1 MRDVLIYIKGIQ
13 GLDGD
18 TDTIELATAGKYGL
32 KNGIHYI
39 SYDDSEMLGV
49 KNVKTVVHV
58 KSDNTVI
65 LQRSGGM
72 QSRLVIKQGE
82 RISCFYGTAQGDVM
96 LGIFGEAVENKLL
109 ESEKTL
115 KMSYTIDSNS
125 RLISRNVVEISIKE
139 VN

>member
-1 MRDVLIYIKGIQ
+1 MKDVLIYIKGVQ

-18 TDTIELATAGKYGL
+18 TDTIELTTAGKYGL
-32 KNGIHYI
+32 KNGSHYI

-58 KSDNTVI
+58 KSDNTVV

-72 QSRLVIKQGE
+72 QSRLVIKHGE
-82 RISCFYGTAQGDVM
+82 RNSCHYSTVQGNLV
-96 LGIFGEAVENKLL
+96 LGIFGESVENRLL
-109 ESEKTL
+109 DSEKTL
-115 KMSYTIDSNS
+115 KMTYTIDSNS